1 MDPFFTKILR
11 GSWNK
16 NDYCICNESCSSIF
30 NFRLVIEQVLKNA
43 RWRLPVDEFSS
54 LICLAQAL
62 TKKSSRSMLASALS
76 SYLLK
81 YHKYTVMWHQKLI
94 QNYNVRKLAIFSG
107 KIVRHLSSNHGICY
121 LAYIVGF
128 TPSFLRVF
136 KKGQILDFTY
146 MLEYLLELTSG
157 LSGIST
163 RFFSIKGP

>member
-81 YHKYTVMWHQKLI
+81 SSQIHGYVAPKLT

-136 KKGQILDFTY
+136 Q
-146 MLEYLLELTSG
+146 ERSN
-157 LSGIST
+157 S
-163 RFFSIKGP
+163 

>member
-81 YHKYTVMWHQKLI
+81 YHKQVHGYVAPKINPKLQCQKIGYFFRENSKASQFKSWNMLSCI
-94 QNYNVRKLAIFSG
+94 HSWLNSKFFKSVSRKV
-107 KIVRHLSSNHGICY
+107 K
-121 LAYIVGF
+121 
-128 TPSFLRVF
+128 FLTLLTC
-136 KKGQILDFTY
+136 QSTY
-146 MLEYLLELTSG
+146 WS
-157 LSGIST
+157 
-163 RFFSIKGP
+163 